1 MNILD
6 LLAHDNIPY
15 KTSYSGNYE
24 SPCPSCSGKDRFIIW
39 PHQDIGGRFWCRQCK
54 IQGNALSYLKLFHH
68 MSDSEA
74 CQILGIQPKTQ
85 GFDRANFLQA
95 PLYWKPLPMDLPSEN
110 WRAKAHQ
117 LAAWAN
123 QELFSPK
130 HKNIL
135 EKLQSERGITQETA
149 KKFGLGYIQTDLY
162 INRLGWDLPLMDDH
176 TGDLKRLFIPA
187 GLVIPGFY
195 QGQICRLR
203 IRKSNREDGYK
214 YHIVPNSSRHPM
226 ITPGKTDYVMVVES
240 DLDAILLS
248 QEAGDLIHVVAMG
261 SCSAKPD
268 ERAFQ
273 VLSQAEIILI
283 SLDDDD
289 AGTKSAFSWWLKHFP
304 HAIFWPI
311 IEGKDPTEAYLNGLD
326 LREWVQAGIEDG
338 LSESKATIYEPLI
351 VEDKTEETF
360 GLDVN
365 ADIFVEHAEQFSQ
378 APVMI
383 IDYIAKEA
391 LSDGYIQLYAKGL
404 PLITLDLSEAD
415 EDYIEILQA
424 LLACPMEKIAYDAK
438 KILLHLKKYNIHVE
452 GPIVDLII
460 GDQVMMAGLDNP
472 HGSLNDLADQYLYA
486 DTFSGRQVMQ
496 DHSASVMEIML
507 QIKEAMSARLTEQ
520 ELIETAELE
529 WECIKSVVEMESNGI
544 RVDGNQASA
553 LLQELKQTKV
563 EIQSRLTQALGNVNL
578 DSPDQI
584 LTSLAKQG
592 IAVSDTSKGTLTPLV
607 SEHAITADLMDYR
620 KATHGISILEAIL
633 GHLKLYLERIYP
645 TYHQIGA
652 PTGRMSC
659 MKPNLQGMPKD
670 PRFRSLFQ
678 AEPGYKFIIADYS
691 QIELR
696 IIAEMTGDE
705 KMLEVFDQDGDL
717 HALTASIITGKSDVS
732 KDDRQKAKAVNFGFA
747 YGMSAESFVK
757 YALVNYN
764 VVITTEEAQ
773 DFRNRYFQTYR
784 GIKSWHDQQTLTALM
799 CLTTLGGRT
808 RRYAEDAPLTEKLNT
823 PVQGTG
829 ADIIKKAL
837 CLLHKGI
844 KGTEARIIG
853 CVHDEIILEV
863 PEDRA
868 LEMKKMLKDAMIQAG
883 QVYLARVPV
892 KVDVRVSSDWAEQ
905 G

>member
-1 MNILD
+1 MN
-6 LLAHDNIPY
+6 
-15 KTSYSGNYE
+15 
-24 SPCPSCSGKDRFIIW
+24 
-39 PHQDIGGRFWCRQCK
+39 
-54 IQGNALSYLKLFHH
+54 
-68 MSDSEA
+68 DSEA

-85 GFDRANFLQA
+85 GFDRADFLQA

-248 QEAGDLIHVVAMG
+248 QEAGDLIHVMAMG

-304 HAIFWPI
+304 HANFWPI

-326 LREWVQAGIEDG
+326 LREWVKAGIENYQD
-338 LSESKATIYEPLI
+338 
-351 VEDKTEETF
+351 DTEEHGIQTTIDTVPRDNEEEDPIPTNYLEF
-360 GLDVN
+360 LN
-365 ADIFVEHAEQFSQ
+365 HAEQFCNADNLVLDCFEGEIMQNGNYPSY
-378 APVMI
+378 M
-383 IDYIAKEA
+383 
-391 LSDGYIQLYAKGL
+391 QLFSRGL

-438 KILLHLKKYNIHVE
+438 QTLLHLKKYNIRVE

-460 GDQVMMAGLDNP
+460 GNQVMMAGLDNP

-507 QIKEAMSARLTEQ
+507 QIKEAMNTRLAEQ
-520 ELIETAELE
+520 GLIETAELE

-633 GHLKLYLERIYP
+633 GHLKPDLERIYP
-645 TYHQIGA
+645 TYHQMGA

-659 MKPNLQGMPKD
+659 MKPNLQGIPKD

-696 IIAEMTGDE
+696 IMAEMTRDE

-717 HALTASIITGKSDVS
+717 HVLTAAIITGKSDVS
-732 KDDRQKAKAVNFGFA
+732 KEDRQKAKAVNFGFA

-773 DFRNRYFQTYR
+773 DFRNRYFQTYQ
-784 GIKSWHDQQTLTALM
+784 GIKSWHDQQTLTALT

-808 RRYAEDAPLTEKLNT
+808 RRYAEDAPLPEKLNT

-837 CLLHKGI
+837 CLLHERI
-844 KGTEARIIG
+844 NGTEARIIG

-863 PEDRA
+863 PEDMA
-868 LEMKKMLKDAMIQAG
+868 LEMNKMLKDAMIQAG
-883 QVYLARVPV
+883 QVYLKRVPV